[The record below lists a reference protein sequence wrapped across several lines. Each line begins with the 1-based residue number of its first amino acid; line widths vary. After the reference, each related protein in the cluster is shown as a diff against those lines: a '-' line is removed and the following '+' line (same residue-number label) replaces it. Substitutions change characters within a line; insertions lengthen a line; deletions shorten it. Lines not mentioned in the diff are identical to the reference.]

1 MTDKTKEPVVM
12 VAGPP
17 DHKDV
22 FDVAT
27 GLRFVEGRA
36 LAPLSL
42 AQKIARERRGYFVLP
57 YNKLD

>member
-1 MTDKTKEPVVM
+1 MI
-12 VAGPP
+12 AGPP